1 MNSMTGYGKG
11 TASLDGREF
20 TVELKSV
27 NHRCLDLS
35 MRFPRNVAAAE
46 DVVRG
51 VLKKRF
57 ARGHIDVYAGYTN
70 SRSDSVTI
78 SCDSELL
85 TAYVRAAREANKTLS
100 LSDDLTLSRAIALP
114 DVFEIVRG
122 EDDEQAVMQL
132 AAKAAE
138 LASDALA
145 AMRRVEGEN
154 LKAVIEGYLNEVE
167 SVVNRL
173 ELRAP
178 QVVEEYKVKLSE
190 RITKLLDG
198 VEADP
203 SRLAMEVAVF
213 ADRALVD
220 EELCRMRSHI
230 SQFQNELGGNEPC
243 GKKLDTLVQE
253 MFRETNTTGSK
264 SFDADMTAAVLENK
278 ALLEKIRE
286 QVQNLE

>member
-51 VLKKRF
+51 VLKKSF

-213 ADRALVD
+213 ADRASVD

>member
-70 SRSDSVTI
+70 CRSDSVTI

-85 TAYVRAAREANKTLS
+85 AAYVRAAREANKTLS

-145 AMRRVEGEN
+145 AMRRVEGDN

-213 ADRALVD
+213 ADRASVD